1 MHSQTLLWLTQM
13 NSSGVPE
20 INDSAQTEHRGFC
33 DYTLLYESKD
43 GYSVLYRV
51 KQGEKYY
58 ILKGVKPNLGD
69 TTRYEQLLK
78 RECELLM
85 SIESIHVVDCHGMIE
100 DERLGVCILMQYI
113 DGTTLSQWL
122 KEKQSFKDKRRIA
135 DELLDAVSD
144 LHSHQIIQTIAK
156 DISGIRALGDYLVR
170 KGMWEENVALSL
182 DKPKTARHLPKV
194 LSIEQIDAL
203 LGCIDTSTASGK
215 RDDALFELIYSCG
228 LRISEACTLKIAN
241 VHLDERLILVHGKG
255 DKERLVPFGERALEK
270 MLVYLNE
277 VRPELVK
284 GRNVAEFFVNYR
296 GEPISRKGVWKRFK
310 ELEAL
315 SGIDAKVHTLRH
327 SFATHLLAG
336 GADLRSVQELL
347 GHSDLST
354 TTIYTHV
361 TDKQLEDAHE
371 KYFSME

>member
-1 MHSQTLLWLTQM
+1 MTIEILLNQFYTDLILVKRDSEQTAITYKISAEEFLNWLVSERIKLKSVSLQ
-13 NSSGVPE
+13 N
-20 INDSAQTEHRGFC
+20 
-33 DYTLLYESKD
+33 LLY
-43 GYSVLYRV
+43 YL
-51 KQGEKYY
+51 
-58 ILKGVKPNLGD
+58 I
-69 TTRYEQLLK
+69 K
-78 RECELLM
+78 RQEAGCSEL
-85 SIESIHVVDCHGMIE
+85 
-100 DERLGVCILMQYI
+100 
-113 DGTTLSQWL
+113 
-122 KEKQSFKDKRRIA
+122 
-135 DELLDAVSD
+135 
-144 LHSHQIIQTIAK
+144 TIAK

-170 KGMWEENVALSL
+170 KGMWEENIALAL
-182 DKPKTARHLPKV
+182 DKPKAARHLPKV
-194 LSIEQIDAL
+194 LTVEQIDAL
-203 LGCIDTSTASGK
+203 LACIDTSTASGK

-228 LRISEACTLKIAN
+228 LRISEACTLKLAN
-241 VHLDERLILVHGKG
+241 VHLEERLILVHGKG

-315 SGIDAKVHTLRH
+315 SGVEAKVHTLRH
-327 SFATHLLAG
+327 SFATHLLEG

-361 TDKQLEDAHE
+361 TDKQLEEAHE
-371 KYFSME
+371 KYFKM